1 MMNNFTQISIG
12 NVKRIKFNKFEKDF
26 SFIVNGKV
34 YKTNSFVANILSPNI
49 SKKLQENMNL
59 AYYLINTKEIGDFN
73 RIIKY
78 GEMKTI
84 NIKEEENQ
92 YFTMIMKQLGNIN
105 EALRFSKEF
114 QGEISYEN
122 VIQRIKTKKQ
132 LNVNS
137 DKEIAY
143 ISSNFHDF
151 HTKNPESI
159 FELDVD
165 TIEQII
171 TNDQLKLFNEDE
183 LLDIILKLYI
193 KSKEYSILFSYI
205 IFMNL
210 STQSIKEFNTKFD
223 INDINNSIW
232 ESIRCRLEQDISFES
247 KIAYKKSHRGSLN
260 KRYTIKRYEH
270 IIQHLSKY
278 YHGNVHV
285 KNAVQIISSS
295 KYDDGE
301 KVKNI
306 VEQNNK
312 DFATKNEIGSWIQLD
327 FKKRNVLLDSYTLVT
342 FNGNE
347 NDEHL
352 KNWILEVSND
362 GENYKEIDRQ
372 ENCDFLNGSLNRATF
387 QVSCS
392 TSQRFV
398 CLRQTGKN
406 WGGNYHLNLNQ
417 IEFSGFLYE

>member
-49 SKKLQENMNL
+49 SKKFQENMNL
-59 AYYLINTKEIGDFN
+59 AYYVIDTKEIGDFN

-92 YFTMIMKQLGNIN
+92 YFTTIMKQLGNIN

-159 FELDVD
+159 FELDVY

-193 KSKEYSILFSYI
+193 KSKEYSIFFSYI

-223 INDINNSIW
+223 INDINNSI
-232 ESIRCRLEQDISFES
+232 
-247 KIAYKKSHRGSLN
+247 
-260 KRYTIKRYEH
+260 
-270 IIQHLSKY
+270 
-278 YHGNVHV
+278 
-285 KNAVQIISSS
+285 
-295 KYDDGE
+295 
-301 KVKNI
+301 
-306 VEQNNK
+306 
-312 DFATKNEIGSWIQLD
+312 
-327 FKKRNVLLDSYTLVT
+327 
-342 FNGNE
+342 
-347 NDEHL
+347 
-352 KNWILEVSND
+352 
-362 GENYKEIDRQ
+362 
-372 ENCDFLNGSLNRATF
+372 
-387 QVSCS
+387 
-392 TSQRFV
+392 
-398 CLRQTGKN
+398 
-406 WGGNYHLNLNQ
+406 
-417 IEFSGFLYE
+417 